1 MSGGIVWVVV
11 ESSSPEMMS
20 EMLGVLGVSATKKQA
35 VRMAHRHMKEQGW
48 TIAEYGSS
56 PTFKGGRKLFTEHWV
71 GVADGLLHKLDVEPW
86 EVQK

>member
-1 MSGGIVWVVV
+1 
-11 ESSSPEMMS
+11 MMS

-35 VRMAHRHMKEQGW
+35 IRMAHRHMKEQGW

-71 GVADGLLHKLDVEPW
+71 GLADGLLHKLDVEPW